1 MVNNSI
7 QGMSM
12 LKITALMCSI
22 SVTILFLAG
31 CARDL
36 QVSEVLQQ
44 PLGSKLYTKCN
55 LWYQNPDD
63 MSAMN
68 IQKGKFIPFGTPIE
82 VIKANR
88 YKLVFKDMQGVEYR
102 IKYERELMM
111 DTMQMFL
118 RQIISIQDK
127 KELIKDIAPDVVSKI
142 EKGIVT
148 PGMSR
153 REVLLAYGKP
163 PTFRTPTLDNSTWV
177 YWIDEDSTIRVVFRA
192 DKVKVIL
199 NIND

>member
-1 MVNNSI
+1 MFKQI
-7 QGMSM
+7 ILM
-12 LKITALMCSI
+12 LVAAI
-22 SVTILFLAG
+22 VTVLFG

-63 MSAMN
+63 ISCKN
-68 IQKGKFIPFGTPIE
+68 IQNGKFIPFGTPIE
-82 VIKANR
+82 VTTANQYR
-88 YKLVFKDMQGVEYR
+88 LIFKDTQGIEYR
-102 IKYERELMM
+102 INYDRQLMM
-111 DTMQMFL
+111 EPMQSFM

-127 KELIKDIAPDVVSKI
+127 NELIKGIAPEVVSKI

-148 PGMSR
+148 PGMTR
-153 REVLLAYGKP
+153 KEVLLAYGKP
-163 PTFRTPTLDNSTWV
+163 PVFRTPTLDNSTWI
-177 YWIDEDSTIRVVFRA
+177 YWIDEASTIRVVFRA